1 MQQHMHKILFCENK
15 ILFCVMKKEF
25 IFAKFNMHLLL
36 HMFAFFMHLFAFV
49 VAKVICITTNY
60 GPIRAHLSST
70 YHKCNHTCRA
80 SKGK

>member
-36 HMFAFFMHLFAFV
+36 HMFAFFYAFV
-49 VAKVICITTNY
+49 CICRGKSYMYYDKLRSNK
-60 GPIRAHLSST
+60 ST
-70 YHKCNHTCRA
+70 FVEHVP
-80 SKGK
+80 